1 MSQATIEY
9 RLKPQ
14 GKVLGQYMAS
24 RARVTFIMGP
34 LGSGKTYQSCQ
45 KLFRLMCEQAPN
57 AQNRR
62 KSRWYAIRNTY
73 PDLLST
79 TVKDWLELFGSL
91 GRFTQGG
98 MEPPTHTI
106 QFMLEDQTIVEAEL
120 VFLALDRPDA
130 VRKLRG
136 AQVTGFWLN
145 EVKELNK
152 QVVDMCDLRHG
163 RYPSAIDGGP
173 TWHGM
178 IGDTNAPDND
188 HWYYRLAE
196 EEKPDDWEFFKQP
209 GGLIEQGVGFGGRKK
224 WVENPAAENV
234 NNLPPGYYIRGAQ
247 GKSDD
252 WISVNLANQYGFVS
266 DGKPVYPEYIDT
278 VHCREFDLIPGLP
291 LYMGVD
297 FGRTP
302 AALIGQRTLGGQ
314 WRWRYEIVTE
324 DMGAVEFAKL
334 VRRFIAEN
342 LEGWEWAKFSGD
354 PSGDNRSQSDDNTPI
369 LMMRANGIPIS
380 GTATNDPTIRREA
393 VAQSLLRMVD
403 GEPGLLI
410 HPDCKMARKG
420 MAGGYSFKRV
430 QVIGDERYKDEP
442 DKNMYSHVCEAG
454 QYMLLGGGEGKAVL
468 RKEKRANRPAQAST
482 DYNVFG
488 G

>member
-1 MSQATIEY
+1 MSQQTIEY
-9 RLKPQ
+9 RMKPQ
-14 GKVLGQYMAS
+14 GPVLEAYMLS
-24 RARVTFIMGP
+24 RERVSFIMGP

-45 KLFRLMCEQAPN
+45 KLFSLMCEQKPN
-57 AQNRR
+57 QNGRR
-62 KSRWYAIRNTY
+62 KSRWLAIRNTY
-73 PDLLST
+73 PDLTST
-79 TVKDWLELFGSL
+79 TIKDWLELYGPL
-91 GRFTQGG
+91 GKYVGGG
-98 MEPPTHTI
+98 MEPPTHHVL
-106 QFMLEDQTIVEAEL
+106 FMLEDQTVVEAE
-120 VFLALDRPDA
+120 VIFLALDRPDA
-130 VRKLRG
+130 VKKLRG
-136 AQVTGFWLN
+136 TQVTGFWLN

-163 RYPSAIDGGP
+163 RYPSAMDGGP

-188 HWYYRLAE
+188 HWYYKLAE
-196 EEKPDDWEFFKQP
+196 EEKPDGWEFFRQP
-209 GGLIEQGVGFGGRKK
+209 GGVIEDGIDNNGRKK
-224 WVENPAAENV
+224 WKANPLAENI
-234 NNLPPGYYIRGAQ
+234 NNLPDGYYVRGLA

-252 WISVNLANQYGFVS
+252 WIAVNLGNLYGFVS
-266 DGKPVYPEYIDT
+266 DGKPVYPEYIDA

-324 DMGAVEFAKL
+324 DMGAVEFSKV
-334 VRRFIAEN
+334 VRKFIAEK
-342 LEGWEWAKFSGD
+342 LPGFEFAKFSGD

-369 LMMRANGIPIS
+369 LIMRANGIPIS
-380 GTATNDPTIRREA
+380 GTSTNDPTIRREA
-393 VAQSLLRMVD
+393 VAGALLRLVD

-410 HPDCKMARKG
+410 HPDCRMTRKG
-420 MAGGYSFKRV
+420 MAGGYAFARV

-442 DKNMYSHVCEAG
+442 VKNMYSHVCEAG
-454 QYMLLGGGEGKAVL
+454 QYMMLGGGEGKIVIG
-468 RKEKRANRPAQAST
+468 RKRTGARSAQAQT

-488 G
+488 

>member
-1 MSQATIEY
+1 M
-9 RLKPQ
+9 R
-14 GKVLGQYMAS
+14 S

-45 KLFRLMCEQAPN
+45 KMFKLICEQKPN
-57 AQNRR
+57 AENRR
-62 KSRWYAIRNTY
+62 KSRWLAIRNTY

-79 TVKDWLELFGSL
+79 TVKDWLELFEPL
-91 GRFTQGG
+91 GKFNSGG
-98 MEPPTHTI
+98 MEPPTHHL
-106 QFMLEDQTIVEAEL
+106 QFMLEDQTIVDAQV

-136 AQVTGFWLN
+136 MQVTGFWLN

-163 RYPSAIDGGP
+163 RYPSAMDGGP

-188 HWYYRLAE
+188 HWYYKLAE
-196 EEKPDDWEFFKQP
+196 EEKPEEWEFYKQP
-209 GGLIEQGVGFGGRKK
+209 GGLIEDGLAYGGRKK
-224 WVENPAAENV
+224 WRENPRAENV
-234 NNLPPGYYIRGAQ
+234 NNLPDGYYTKGAA

-252 WISVNLANQYGFVS
+252 WIAVNLANQYGFVM
-266 DGKPVYPEYIDT
+266 DGKPVYPEYIDA
-278 VHCREFDLIPGLP
+278 VHCREFELIPGLP

-324 DMGAVEFAKL
+324 DMGATEFSKH
-334 VRRFIAEN
+334 VKRFIAEH

-369 LMMRANGIPIS
+369 LIMKANGIPIQ
-380 GTATNDPTIRREA
+380 GTSTNDPTIRREA
-393 VAQSLLRMVD
+393 VAGSLLRMVD
-403 GEPGLLI
+403 GEPGLLV
-410 HPDCKMARKG
+410 HPECKMARKG
-420 MAGGYSFKRV
+420 MAGGYSYKRV
-430 QVIGDERYKDEP
+430 QVIGDERFKDEP

-454 QYMLLGGGEGKAVL
+454 QYMLLGGGEGKVVVG
-468 RKEKRANRPAQAST
+468 RKVNRNRPMQANT
-482 DYNVFG
+482 DYSVFG

>member
-1 MSQATIEY
+1 MTQQTIEY

-45 KLFRLMCEQAPN
+45 KLFRLMCEQKPN

-106 QFMLEDQTIVEAEL
+106 QFMLKDETIVEAEL

-224 WVENPAAENV
+224 WVENPVAENV

-278 VHCREFDLIPGLP
+278 VHCREFDLIAGLP

-342 LEGWEWAKFSGD
+342 LGGWEWAKFSGD

-393 VAQSLLRMVD
+393 VAQSLLRLVD

-442 DKNMYSHVCEAG
+442 DKNMYSHICEAG
-454 QYMLLGGGEGKAVL
+454 QYMLLGGGEGKAVI
-468 RKEKRANRPAQAST
+468 RKEKRANRPAQASI

>member
-1 MSQATIEY
+1 MTQQTIEY

-45 KLFRLMCEQAPN
+45 KLFRLMCEQKPN

-106 QFMLEDQTIVEAEL
+106 QFMLKDETIVEAEL

-224 WVENPAAENV
+224 WVENPVAENV

-278 VHCREFDLIPGLP
+278 VHCREFDLIAGLP

-342 LEGWEWAKFSGD
+342 LGGWEWAKFSGD

-393 VAQSLLRMVD
+393 VAQSLLRLVD

-410 HPDCKMARKG
+410 HPDCKMACKG

-442 DKNMYSHVCEAG
+442 DKNMYSHICEAG
-454 QYMLLGGGEGKAVL
+454 QYMLLGGGEGKAVI
-468 RKEKRANRPAQAST
+468 RKEKRANRPAQASI

>member
-1 MSQATIEY
+1 MSQKTIEY

-14 GKVLGQYMAS
+14 GETLAAYMVS
-24 RARVTFIMGP
+24 RKRVTFIMGP
-34 LGSGKTYQSCQ
+34 LGSGKTFQSCQ
-45 KLFRLMCEQAPN
+45 KLFKLFCEQKPN
-57 AQNRR
+57 AEGRR
-62 KSRWYAIRNTY
+62 KSRWCAIRNTY

-79 TVKDWLELFGSL
+79 TVKDWLELFGHL
-91 GRFTQGG
+91 GKFTSGG
-98 MEPPTHTI
+98 MEPPTHSI
-106 QFMLEDQTIVEAEL
+106 AFMLEDQTIVEAEI

-136 AQVTGFWLN
+136 MQVTGFWLN

-163 RYPSAIDGGP
+163 RYPSAMDGGP

-196 EEKPDDWEFFKQP
+196 EEKPEGWEFFRQP
-209 GGLIEQGVGFGGRKK
+209 GGLVDGGLGVGGRKK
-224 WVENPAAENV
+224 WIENPHAENV
-234 NNLPPGYYIRGAQ
+234 NNLPPGYYAKGAQ

-252 WISVNLANQYGFVS
+252 WIAVNLANQYGFVM
-266 DGKPVYPEYIDT
+266 DGKPVYPEYIDSI
-278 VHCREFDLIPGLP
+278 HCREFDLIPGLP

-302 AALIGQRTLGGQ
+302 AALIGQRTLMGQ
-314 WRWRYEIVTE
+314 WRWRYEVVTE
-324 DMGAVEFAKL
+324 DMGAVEFSKL
-334 VRRFIAEN
+334 VNRFISEK
-342 LEGWEWAKFSGD
+342 LSGYEWEKFSGD
-354 PSGDNRSQSDDNTPI
+354 PSGDNRSQADDNTPI
-369 LMMRANGIPIS
+369 LIMRANGIPIS
-380 GTATNDPTIRREA
+380 GTSTNDPTIRREA
-393 VAQSLLRMVD
+393 VAGCLNKLVE
-403 GEPGLLI
+403 GEPGLII

-420 MAGGYSFKRV
+420 MAGGYSYKRV

-454 QYMLLGGGEGKAVL
+454 QYMLLGGGEGKAVI
-468 RKEKRANRPAQAST
+468 RKKQNHSPRQTAMT
-482 DYNVFG
+482 DYNIFG
-488 G
+488 

>member
-1 MSQATIEY
+1 MSNRTVEY

-14 GKVLGQYMAS
+14 GPVLAGYMRS
-24 RARVTFIMGP
+24 RARITFIMGP

-45 KLFRLMCEQAPN
+45 KLFTLMCEQAPD
-57 AQNRR
+57 ATGRR
-62 KSRWYAIRNTY
+62 KSRWYAVRNTY
-73 PDLLST
+73 PDLMST
-79 TVKDWLELFGSL
+79 TVKDWLELFGGL
-91 GRFTQGG
+91 GDFKGG
-98 MEPPTHTI
+98 GSEPPTHKVR
-106 QFMLEDQTIVEAEL
+106 FMLPDQTIVESEV

-163 RYPSAIDGGP
+163 RYPSAMDGGP

-188 HWYYRLAE
+188 HWYYKLAE
-196 EEKPDDWEFFKQP
+196 EEKPEGWEFFRQP
-209 GGLIEQGVGFGGRKK
+209 GGVIEDGIDNNGRKK
-224 WVENPAAENV
+224 WKANPLAENI
-234 NNLPPGYYIRGAQ
+234 NNLPDGYYVRGLA

-252 WISVNLANQYGFVS
+252 WIAVNLGNLYGFVS
-266 DGKPVYPEYIDT
+266 DGKPVYPEYIDA

-324 DMGAVEFAKL
+324 DMGAVEFSKV
-334 VRRFIAEN
+334 VRKFIAEN
-342 LEGWEWAKFSGD
+342 LPGFEFAKFSGD

-369 LMMRANGIPIS
+369 LIMRANGIPIS
-380 GTATNDPTIRREA
+380 GTSTNDPTIRREA
-393 VAQSLLRMVD
+393 VAGALLRMVD

-410 HPDCKMARKG
+410 HPDCRMTRKG
-420 MAGGYSFKRV
+420 MAGGYAFARV

-442 DKNMYSHVCEAG
+442 VKNMYSHVCEAG
-454 QYMLLGGGEGKAVL
+454 QYMMLGGGEGKIVIG
-468 RKEKRANRPAQAST
+468 RKRTGARSAQAQT

-488 G
+488 